1 MSTVVAMVALGA
13 VCWVFR
19 ILLIVLVPAE
29 RLPRRVRDGLG
40 HLAPAVLAALVAVE
54 LDSVAGGDDPLT
66 AALVLASAGLV
77 AVAARLTGSLTL
89 AIGVGLGAALL
100 IDLVVLA

>member
-1 MSTVVAMVALGA
+1 
-13 VCWVFR
+13 
-19 ILLIVLVPAE
+19 
-29 RLPRRVRDGLG
+29 
-40 HLAPAVLAALVAVE
+40 
-54 LDSVAGGDDPLT
+54 
-66 AALVLASAGLV
+66 V